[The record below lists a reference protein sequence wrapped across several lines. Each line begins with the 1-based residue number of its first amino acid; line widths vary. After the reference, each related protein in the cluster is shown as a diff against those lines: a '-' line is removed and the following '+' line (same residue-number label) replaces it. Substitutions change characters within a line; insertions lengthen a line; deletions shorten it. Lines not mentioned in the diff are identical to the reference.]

1 MSERESLLGR
11 LRQPE
16 YTGDNR
22 CLPCTVVN
30 LVVAAALAGA
40 VALLSLPAAAVVFG
54 LSVLAIALRGYLV
67 PGTPEL
73 TKRYLPERVLRLF
86 GKHPTAGTTLEPE
99 ADADTAGSVDVD
111 PDELEVFQQIERRR
125 EEGVDPSEFLQDVGA
140 IELCADGEEFC
151 LTDAFAERVTA
162 HAEPR
167 TVSEDDEAIATI
179 FGVEPDEVTPLS
191 RAYPAVE
198 VGIQV
203 RKWPSTAALTT
214 DLATDR
220 ALAETTDR
228 WREVP
233 PGQRRE
239 VLESLRGFHERCPL
253 CGGPVALGEEVLE
266 SCCGTHQVKTVACED
281 CKQRLRE
288 FDHARVGPEHSM
300 KGITP

>member
-22 CLPCTVVN
+22 CLPCTLVN
-30 LVVAAALAGA
+30 LLVAALLAGA
-40 VALLSLPAAAVVFG
+40 VALLSLPAAAGVFA

-73 TKRYLPERVLRLF
+73 TERYLPASVLRLF
-86 GKHPTAGTTLEPE
+86 GKHPTAGTTLEE
-99 ADADTAGSVDVD
+99 EGEREESVGAD
-111 PDELEVFQQIERRR
+111 PDDLEVFERVERRR
-125 EEGVDPSEFLQDVGA
+125 QESVEASEFLQDVGA
-140 IELCADGEEFC
+140 IELCADGKEFC
-151 LTDAFAERVTA
+151 LTDGFAERVA
-162 HAEPR
+162 ANSEAR
-167 TVSEDDEAIATI
+167 TVADDVEAIAAI
-179 FGVEPDEVTPLS
+179 FGVDPDEVTPLD
-191 RAYPAVE
+191 REYPAVE

-203 RKWPSTAALTT
+203 RKWPSVAALTA
-214 DLATDR
+214 DVATDR
-220 ALAETTDR
+220 ALAEATDR

-239 VLESLRGFHERCPL
+239 ILESLRGFHERCPL
-253 CGGPVALGEEVLE
+253 CGGAVALGEEVLE
-266 SCCGTHQVKTVACED
+266 SCCGTHQVKTVACEG
-281 CKQRLRE
+281 CERRLRE

>member
-11 LRQPE
+11 LGRPE

-30 LVVAAALAGA
+30 LLIAALLAAG
-40 VALLSLPAAAVVFG
+40 VAIVSLPAAGAVFAV
-54 LSVLAIALRGYLV
+54 SVLAIALRGYLV

-73 TKRYLPERVLRLF
+73 TKRYLPASVLRLF
-86 GKHPTAGTTLEPE
+86 GKHPTAGTSME
-99 ADADTAGSVDVD
+99 AESSDVD
-111 PDELEVFQQIERRR
+111 PDSLAVFEQIERRR
-125 EEGVDPSEFLQDVGA
+125 EEGVEPSAFLQDVGA

-151 LTDAFAERVTA
+151 LAETFAERVETNS
-162 HAEPR
+162 EPR
-167 TVSEDDEAIATI
+167 TVTGDAEVIAAI
-179 FGVEPDEVTPLS
+179 FGVEPDEVTPLD
-191 RAYPAVE
+191 REYPAVK

-203 RKWPSTAALTT
+203 RKWPSVAALTA
-214 DLATDR
+214 DVATDR

-239 VLESLRGFHERCPL
+239 MLESLRGFHERCPL
-253 CGGPVALGEEVLE
+253 CGGPVALSEEVLE
-266 SCCGTHQVKTVACED
+266 SCCGTHQVKTVACDGCER
-281 CKQRLRE
+281 RLRE
-288 FDHARVGPEHSM
+288 FDQARVGPEHST

>member
-1 MSERESLLGR
+1 MSERESPLGR

-30 LVVAAALAGA
+30 LAIAAALAGT
-40 VALLSLPAAAVVFG
+40 VALLSVPAAAAVFG

-73 TKRYLPERVLRLF
+73 TERHLPPSVLRLF
-86 GKHPTAGTTLEPE
+86 GKHPTAGTTLEAEGERE
-99 ADADTAGSVDVD
+99 AASVDVD
-111 PDELEVFQQIERRR
+111 PDELGVFQEIERRR
-125 EEGVDPSEFLQDVGA
+125 EEGVDPSEFLREVGA

-151 LTDAFAERVTA
+151 LTDAFAERVAA
-162 HAEPR
+162 HSEAR
-167 TVSEDDEAIATI
+167 TVSEDAEAIAAI
-179 FGVEPDEVTPLS
+179 FGVDPDEVTPLD

-203 RKWPSTAALTT
+203 RKWPSVAALTA
-214 DLATDR
+214 DIATDR

-228 WREVP
+228 WRGVP

-239 VLESLRGFHERCPL
+239 ILESMRGFHERCPL

-266 SCCGTHQVKTVACED
+266 SCCGTHQVKTVACRD
-281 CKQRLRE
+281 CERRLRE
-288 FDHARVGPEHSM
+288 FDQARVGPEHSM

>member
-22 CLPCTVVN
+22 CLPCTLVN
-30 LVVAAALAGA
+30 LLVPALLAGA
-40 VALLSLPAAAVVFG
+40 VALLSLPAAAGVFA

-73 TKRYLPERVLRLF
+73 TKRYLPASVLRLF
-86 GKHPTAGTTLEPE
+86 GKHPTAGTTLEEEGRREESVGADPE
-99 ADADTAGSVDVD
+99 D
-111 PDELEVFQQIERRR
+111 LEVFDRVERRR
-125 EEGVDPSEFLQDVGA
+125 EEGVEPSEFLKNVGA

-151 LTDAFAERVTA
+151 LTDGFAERVA
-162 HAEPR
+162 ANSEAR
-167 TVSEDDEAIATI
+167 TVADDVEAIAAI
-179 FGVEPDEVTPLS
+179 FGVDPDEVTPLD
-191 RAYPAVE
+191 REYPAVQ

-203 RKWPSTAALTT
+203 RKWPSVAALTA
-214 DLATDR
+214 DVATDR
-220 ALAETTDR
+220 ALAEATDR

-239 VLESLRGFHERCPL
+239 ILESLRGFQERCPL
-253 CGGPVALGEEVLE
+253 CGGAVALGEEVLE
-266 SCCGTHQVKTVACED
+266 SCCGTHQVKTVACEG
-281 CKQRLRE
+281 CGQRLRE
-288 FDHARVGPEHSM
+288 FDQARVGPEHSM

>member
-1 MSERESLLGR
+1 MSNSESLLGR

-30 LVVAAALAGA
+30 LGIAALIAGA
-40 VALLSLPAAAVVFG
+40 VALLSLPAAAAVLV

-73 TKRYLPERVLRLF
+73 TERYLPERVLRLF
-86 GKHPTAGTTLEPE
+86 GKHPTAGTTLEAENE
-99 ADADTAGSVDVD
+99 AHSVEAD

-125 EEGVDPSEFLQDVGA
+125 EDGVDPSEFLREVGA
-140 IELCADGEEFC
+140 IEPCADGEEFC

-162 HAEPR
+162 HADRR
-167 TVSEDDEAIATI
+167 TVSGDGEAIAAI
-179 FGVEPDEVTPLS
+179 FGVEPDEVTPLD
-191 RAYPAVE
+191 REYPAVE

-203 RKWPSTAALTT
+203 RKWPSVAALTA
-214 DLATDR
+214 DVATDH
-220 ALAETTDR
+220 ALAETTGR

-233 PGQRRE
+233 PSQRRE
-239 VLESLRGFHERCPL
+239 ILESLRGFHERCPL
-253 CGGPVALGEEVLE
+253 CGGPVALREDVLE
-266 SCCGTHQVKTVACED
+266 SCCGTHQVKTVACQGCER
-281 CKQRLRE
+281 RLRE
-288 FDHARVGPEHSM
+288 FDQARVGPEHSM

>member
-1 MSERESLLGR
+1 MSERESPLGR

-30 LVVAAALAGA
+30 LVIAAILAGV
-40 VALLSLPAAAVVFG
+40 VALLSLPAAAAVFI

-73 TKRYLPERVLRLF
+73 TKRYLPEKVLRLF
-86 GKHPTAGTTLEPE
+86 GKHPTAGTSLEAE
-99 ADADTAGSVDVD
+99 TEEDQASVDVD
-111 PDELEVFQQIERRR
+111 PDDLEVFQQIERRR

-151 LTDAFAERVTA
+151 LTETFAERVTT
-162 HAEPR
+162 HGDRR
-167 TVSEDDEAIATI
+167 TVGEDGEAIAAI
-179 FGVEPDEVTPLS
+179 FGVEPAEVTPLD
-191 RAYPAVE
+191 RDYPAVK
-198 VGIQV
+198 VDIQV
-203 RKWPSTAALTT
+203 RKWPSVAALTA
-214 DLATDR
+214 DVATDR

-233 PGQRRE
+233 PSQRRE
-239 VLESLRGFHERCPL
+239 ILESLRGFHERCPL
-253 CGGPVALGEEVLE
+253 CGGPVNLGEEVLE
-266 SCCGTHQVKTVACED
+266 SCCGTHQVRTVACEG
-281 CKQRLRE
+281 CGQRLRE
-288 FDHARVGPEHSM
+288 FDQARVGPEHSM

>member
-16 YTGDNR
+16 YTGNNR

-30 LVVAAALAGA
+30 LLIAALLAGG
-40 VALLSLPAAAVVFG
+40 VAIGSLPAAGAVFAI
-54 LSVLAIALRGYLV
+54 SVLAIALRGYLV

-73 TKRYLPERVLRLF
+73 TKRYLPASVLRLF
-86 GKHPTAGTTLEPE
+86 GKHPTAGTSME
-99 ADADTAGSVDVD
+99 AESSDVD
-111 PDELEVFQQIERRR
+111 PDSLAVFEQIERRR
-125 EEGVDPSEFLQDVGA
+125 EEGVEPSDFLQDVGA

-151 LTDAFAERVTA
+151 LTDTFAERVETSS
-162 HAEPR
+162 EPR
-167 TVSEDDEAIATI
+167 TVTGDAERIAAI
-179 FGVEPDEVTPLS
+179 FGVEPSEVTPLD
-191 RAYPAVE
+191 REYPAVK

-203 RKWPSTAALTT
+203 RKWPSVAALTA
-214 DLATDR
+214 DVATDR

-239 VLESLRGFHERCPL
+239 ILESLRGFHERCPL
-253 CGGPVALGEEVLE
+253 CGGPVALSEEVLE
-266 SCCGTHQVKTVACED
+266 SCCGTHQVKTVACDD
-281 CKQRLRE
+281 CERRLRE
-288 FDHARVGPEHSM
+288 FDQTRVGPEHST

>member
-30 LVVAAALAGA
+30 LGIAAVLAGA
-40 VALLSLPAAAVVFG
+40 VALLSLPAAAAVFA
-54 LSVLAIALRGYLV
+54 LSVLTIALRGYLV

-86 GKHPTAGTTLEPE
+86 GKHPTAGTTLEE
-99 ADADTAGSVDVD
+99 DEGRQASVDVD
-111 PDELEVFQQIERRR
+111 PDELEVFQEIERRR
-125 EEGVDPSEFLQDVGA
+125 EDGVEPSEFLQEVGA

-151 LTDAFAERVTA
+151 LTDALAERVAA
-162 HAEPR
+162 HAERR
-167 TVSEDDEAIATI
+167 TADGDVEAIAAV
-179 FGVEPDEVTPLS
+179 FGVEPDEVTPLD
-191 RAYPAVE
+191 REYPAVE

-203 RKWPSTAALTT
+203 RKWPSVAALTA
-214 DLATDR
+214 DVATDR
-220 ALAETTDR
+220 ALAEMTDR

-239 VLESLRGFHERCPL
+239 ILESLRGFHERCPL
-253 CGGPVALGEEVLE
+253 CGGPVALSEEVLE
-266 SCCGTHQVKTVACED
+266 SCCGTHQVKTVACEG
-281 CKQRLRE
+281 CERRLRE
-288 FDHARVGPEHSM
+288 FDQARVGPEHST

>member
-30 LVVAAALAGA
+30 LLLAALLAGA
-40 VALLSLPAAAVVFG
+40 VAPLSLPAAAAVVV
-54 LSVLAIALRGYLV
+54 LSVLAIAFRGYLV

-73 TKRYLPERVLRLF
+73 TKRYLPGRLLRLF
-86 GKHPTAGTTLEPE
+86 GKHPTAGTTLEEENEREE
-99 ADADTAGSVDVD
+99 ASVDVD

-125 EEGVDPSEFLQDVGA
+125 EDGVEPSEFLQEVGA

-162 HAEPR
+162 HADRR
-167 TVSEDDEAIATI
+167 TVTEDGEAIATI
-179 FGVEPDEVTPLS
+179 FGVEPDEVTPLD
-191 RAYPAVE
+191 REYPAVK

-203 RKWPSTAALTT
+203 RKWPSVAALTADVAT
-214 DLATDR
+214 DL

-239 VLESLRGFHERCPL
+239 ILESLRGFHEHCPL
-253 CGGPVALGEEVLE
+253 CGGPVALGEEVLD
-266 SCCGTHQVKTVACED
+266 SCCGTHQVKTVACAGCER
-281 CKQRLRE
+281 RLRE
-288 FDHARVGPEHSM
+288 FDQARVGPEHSM

>member
-1 MSERESLLGR
+1 MPERESPLGR

-30 LVVAAALAGA
+30 LLVAALLAGA
-40 VALLSLPAAAVVFG
+40 VTLLSLPAAAGVFA

-73 TKRYLPERVLRLF
+73 TERYLPERILRLF
-86 GKHPTAGTTLEPE
+86 GKHPTAGTSLEDQE
-99 ADADTAGSVDVD
+99 GEESVGAD
-111 PDELEVFQQIERRR
+111 PDDLEVFDRVERRR
-125 EEGVDPSEFLQDVGA
+125 QESVEASEFLQDLGA

-151 LTDAFAERVTA
+151 LTDGFAERVAA
-162 HAEPR
+162 HSEPR
-167 TVSEDDEAIATI
+167 TAADDVEAIAAI
-179 FGVEPDEVTPLS
+179 FGVDPDEVTPLD
-191 RAYPAVE
+191 REYPGVE
-198 VGIQV
+198 VDIRV
-203 RKWPSTAALTT
+203 RKWPSAAALTA
-214 DLATDR
+214 DVATDR
-220 ALAETTDR
+220 ALAEATDR

-239 VLESLRGFHERCPL
+239 ILESLRGFQERCPL
-253 CGGPVALGEEVLE
+253 CGGAVALGEEVLE
-266 SCCGTHQVKTVACED
+266 SCCGTHQVKTVACEG
-281 CKQRLRE
+281 CERRLRE